1 MNTHADVVS
10 LETRTE
16 VTTPVMSEE
25 MRQFIERNVASVAPI
40 QCEFLLGDTVTVT
53 NGYGIEIPGIKII
66 GFVKKIDPEF
76 RPESFI
82 FLDWDCYWFSVAPAK
97 LKLESRQH
105 S

>member
-1 MNTHADVVS
+1 MNMHSEVVS
-10 LETRTE
+10 LETRAE
-16 VTTPVMSEE
+16 VATSDMNPE
-25 MRQFIERNVASVAPI
+25 MRQFIEKKVASVAPI

-66 GFVKKIDPEF
+66 GFAKEIDPEF

-97 LKLESRQH
+97 LKLESRQGN
-105 S
+105 